1 MNSTSYLAFA
11 GRLLIGVP
19 FAMSGLSKLAA
30 YGATTA
36 MIGAVGL
43 PVPPLAFA
51 VAVAVEL
58 GGGLLLIAGFQT
70 RIVAIALAVFSF
82 ATALSFHSNF
92 ADQNQMIHFLKN
104 AMMAGG
110 LLQVVAFGA
119 GSFSLDS
126 RVLKSGRRTRRW
138 RWLLDHEE
146 RHRGRDRPRRLLT
159 FRTPKCRVVARRIG
173 LSELAYR
180 NFEHSSHLREKSA
193 PSLGLDRRGS
203 GSPSRRRVL
212 RYSKPLASRAAGS
225 ASIGIRA

>member
-43 PVPPLAFA
+43 PVPPLAYA

-70 RIVAIALAVFSF
+70 RIVAIALALFSL

-104 AMMAGG
+104 VMMAGG

-119 GSFSLDS
+119 GSFSIDS
-126 RVLKSGRRTRRW
+126 RVTKARATN
-138 RWLLDHEE
+138 E
-146 RHRGRDRPRRLLT
+146 R
-159 FRTPKCRVVARRIG
+159 VA
-173 LSELAYR
+173 LA
-180 NFEHSSHLREKSA
+180 A
-193 PSLGLDRRGS
+193 
-203 GSPSRRRVL
+203 
-212 RYSKPLASRAAGS
+212 
-225 ASIGIRA
+225 

>member
-70 RIVAIALAVFSF
+70 RIVAIALALFSL

-104 AMMAGG
+104 VMMTGG
-110 LLQVVAFGA
+110 LLQIVAFGA
-119 GSFSLDS
+119 GAFSIDS
-126 RVLKSGRRTRRW
+126 RV
-138 RWLLDHEE
+138 
-146 RHRGRDRPRRLLT
+146 
-159 FRTPKCRVVARRIG
+159 FRATTEKVA
-173 LSELAYR
+173 LA
-180 NFEHSSHLREKSA
+180 A
-193 PSLGLDRRGS
+193 
-203 GSPSRRRVL
+203 
-212 RYSKPLASRAAGS
+212 
-225 ASIGIRA
+225 

>member
-104 AMMAGG
+104 VMMAGG

-126 RVLKSGRRTRRW
+126 RVL
-138 RWLLDHEE
+138 
-146 RHRGRDRPRRLLT
+146 RGANE
-159 FRTPKCRVVARRIG
+159 KVA
-173 LSELAYR
+173 
-180 NFEHSSHLREKSA
+180 
-193 PSLGLDRRGS
+193 
-203 GSPSRRRVL
+203 V
-212 RYSKPLASRAAGS
+212 AA
-225 ASIGIRA
+225 